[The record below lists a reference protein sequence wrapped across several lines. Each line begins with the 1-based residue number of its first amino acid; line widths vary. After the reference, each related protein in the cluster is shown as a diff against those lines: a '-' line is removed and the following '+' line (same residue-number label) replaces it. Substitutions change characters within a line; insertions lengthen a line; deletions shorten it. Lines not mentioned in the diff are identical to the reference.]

1 VIARLQVQMRSSNC
15 CGWFGAI
22 DKLLNNKE
30 MISILMTLVR
40 MNRRLTMKRFFMLGI
55 FSLFMLTLPGKSLGD
70 TLVLQNG
77 TRISGTL
84 VKRTS
89 TTISF
94 KNSHGVVHRYQASQ
108 VRNVDLTSKGNT
120 TYRPARNNGSSNND
134 NQPELLPAGTQLV
147 ILTNEAI
154 DSKTAASNQL
164 YSAQVDQDII
174 DSSNELIVPKGSPAQ
189 LIIRTISSGG
199 VTGSPEITLDIQSIT
214 VNGRRYNVTTTD
226 LREKGKGGIG
236 ANKRTA
242 EMVGGGAVIGTII
255 GAIVGH
261 GKGAAIGAAVGAT
274 GGAGAQVLTKGK
286 QVIIPAE
293 TVLKFS
299 LDQAVTL
306 APER

>member
-1 VIARLQVQMRSSNC
+1 
-15 CGWFGAI
+15 
-22 DKLLNNKE
+22 
-30 MISILMTLVR
+30 
-40 MNRRLTMKRFFMLGI
+40 MKRFFTLTTFG
-55 FSLFMLTLPGKSLGD
+55 LFLLMLPGTVVCD

-77 TRISGTL
+77 TRISGVL
-84 VKRTS
+84 VTRTS
-89 TTISF
+89 STISF
-94 KNSHGVVHRYQASQ
+94 KNSRGVVHRYRVSQ
-108 VRNVDLTSKGNT
+108 VQNVELTST
-120 TYRPARNNGSSNND
+120 RQTSYHPQRNYGASNND
-134 NQPELLPAGTQLV
+134 QQPELLPAGTQLV

-164 YSAQVDQDII
+164 YSAQVDQDVI

-214 VNGRRYNVTTTD
+214 VNGRRYNVTTAD
-226 LREKGKGGIG
+226 LTRKGSGGIG

-242 EMVGGGAVIGTII
+242 EMIGGGAVVGTII
-255 GAIVGH
+255 GAIAGH
-261 GKGAAIGAAVGAT
+261 GKGAAIGAAVGAA
-274 GGAGAQVLTKGK
+274 GGAGAEVLTKGK

>member
-1 VIARLQVQMRSSNC
+1 V
-15 CGWFGAI
+15 
-22 DKLLNNKE
+22 
-30 MISILMTLVR
+30 
-40 MNRRLTMKRFFMLGI
+40 KRFFMLSAFI
-55 FSLFMLTLPGKSLGD
+55 LILLMLPSTVVSD

-77 TRISGTL
+77 ARISGVL
-84 VKRTS
+84 VRRTS
-89 TTISF
+89 GTITF
-94 KNSHGVVHRYQASQ
+94 KNSRGVVHRYKASDVQ
-108 VRNVDLTSKGNT
+108 NVELASRFQT
-120 TYRPARNNGSSNND
+120 TYNTPRNYGASNND
-134 NQPELLPAGTQLV
+134 HQPELLPAGTQLV

-164 YSAQVDQDII
+164 FSGEVDQDVI
-174 DSSNELIVPKGSPAQ
+174 DNSNELIVPKGSPAQ
-189 LIIRTISSGG
+189 LIIRTVSSGG
-199 VTGSPEITLDIQSIT
+199 VTGNSEITLDIESIT

-226 LREKGKGGIG
+226 LQQKGRSGLG
-236 ANKRTA
+236 ANTRTA

-261 GKGAAIGAAVGAT
+261 GKGAAIGAAVGAA

-293 TVLKFS
+293 TVLKFN

>member
-1 VIARLQVQMRSSNC
+1 
-15 CGWFGAI
+15 
-22 DKLLNNKE
+22 
-30 MISILMTLVR
+30 
-40 MNRRLTMKRFFMLGI
+40 MKR
-55 FSLFMLTLPGKSLGD
+55 LFTLSALIVFLFILPGTALSD

-77 TRISGTL
+77 TRISGVL
-84 VKRTS
+84 IRRTS
-89 TTISF
+89 GTITF
-94 KNSHGVVHRYQASQ
+94 KNSRGVLHRYRASEVQ
-108 VRNVDLTSKGNT
+108 NVELTSTHETSYTPLKSYGT
-120 TYRPARNNGSSNND
+120 SNND
-134 NQPELLPAGTQLV
+134 HQPELLPAGTQIV

-154 DSKTAASNQL
+154 DSKTASSNQL
-164 YSAQVDQDII
+164 FSGQVEQDVI
-174 DSSNELIVPKGSPAQ
+174 DSSNELIVPRGSPAQ
-189 LIIRTISSGG
+189 LIIRTVSSGG
-199 VTGSPEITLDIQSIT
+199 ITGSSDITLDIQSIT

-226 LREKGKGGIG
+226 LKQQGRSGLG

-242 EMVGGGAVIGTII
+242 EMVGGGAAIGTIV

-261 GKGAAIGAAVGAT
+261 GKGAAIGAAVGAA

>member
-1 VIARLQVQMRSSNC
+1 
-15 CGWFGAI
+15 
-22 DKLLNNKE
+22 
-30 MISILMTLVR
+30 
-40 MNRRLTMKRFFMLGI
+40 MKRF
-55 FSLFMLTLPGKSLGD
+55 LTLSAFILFLLMLPGTILSD

-77 TRISGTL
+77 TRISGVL
-84 VKRTS
+84 VRRTS
-89 TTISF
+89 GTITF
-94 KNSHGVVHRYQASQ
+94 KNSRGVVHRYKASQ
-108 VRNVDLTSKGNT
+108 VQDVQLTSKHQISYNPSGNYGT
-120 TYRPARNNGSSNND
+120 SNND
-134 NQPELLPAGTQLV
+134 HQPELLPAGTQLM

-154 DSKTAASNQL
+154 DSKATASNQL
-164 YSAQVDQDII
+164 FSAQVDQDVI

-189 LIIRTISSGG
+189 LIIRTVSSGG

-214 VNGRRYNVTTTD
+214 VNGRRYNVSTAD
-226 LREKGKGGIG
+226 LKKKGNGGIG

-242 EMVGGGAVIGTII
+242 EMIGGGAVIGTII

-261 GKGAAIGAAVGAT
+261 GKGAAIGGAVGAG
-274 GGAGAQVLTKGK
+274 GGAAAQVLTKGK

>member
-1 VIARLQVQMRSSNC
+1 MKKFFTLSAFIL
-15 CGWFGAI
+15 F
-22 DKLLNNKE
+22 LL
-30 MISILMTLVR
+30 M
-40 MNRRLTMKRFFMLGI
+40 
-55 FSLFMLTLPGKSLGD
+55 LPGTAVSD

-77 TRISGTL
+77 TRISGVL
-84 VKRTS
+84 VRRTS
-89 TTISF
+89 STITF
-94 KNSHGVVHRYQASQ
+94 KNSRGVVHRYKASQ
-108 VRNVDLTSKGNT
+108 VRNVELTSTHQASYNA
-120 TYRPARNNGSSNND
+120 PRNYGTSNND
-134 NQPELLPAGTQLV
+134 HQPELLPAGTQLV

-164 YSAQVDQDII
+164 FSAQVDQDVI
-174 DSSNELIVPKGSPAQ
+174 DSANELIVPKGSPAQ
-189 LIIRTISSGG
+189 LIIRTVSSGG
-199 VTGSPEITLDIQSIT
+199 IAGSSEITLDIQSIT
-214 VNGRRYNVTTTD
+214 VNGRRYNVTTAD
-226 LREKGKGGIG
+226 LKRKGRSGLG

-261 GKGAAIGAAVGAT
+261 GKGAAIGAAVGAA

>member
-1 VIARLQVQMRSSNC
+1 
-15 CGWFGAI
+15 
-22 DKLLNNKE
+22 
-30 MISILMTLVR
+30 
-40 MNRRLTMKRFFMLGI
+40 MKRFFTLGASI
-55 FSLFMLTLPGKSLGD
+55 LFLVMLPGTALSD
-70 TLVLQNG
+70 TLVLQDG
-77 TRISGTL
+77 TRISGVL
-84 VKRTS
+84 VKRTPG
-89 TTISF
+89 TITF
-94 KNSHGVVHRYQASQ
+94 KNSRGVVHRYKASDVQNVELTSPRQASYNAT
-108 VRNVDLTSKGNT
+108 RNQG
-120 TYRPARNNGSSNND
+120 ASNND
-134 NQPELLPAGTQLV
+134 HQPEVLPAGTQLV

-154 DSKTAASNQL
+154 DSKTASSNQL
-164 YSAQVDQDII
+164 FSAQVDQDVI

-189 LIIRTISSGG
+189 LIIRTVSSGG
-199 VTGSPEITLDIQSIT
+199 VTGSSEITLDVQSIT

-226 LREKGKGGIG
+226 LKQKGRSGLG

-261 GKGAAIGAAVGAT
+261 GKGAAIGAAAGAA
-274 GGAGAQVLTKGK
+274 GGAGAQVLTKGT

>member
-1 VIARLQVQMRSSNC
+1 
-15 CGWFGAI
+15 
-22 DKLLNNKE
+22 
-30 MISILMTLVR
+30 
-40 MNRRLTMKRFFMLGI
+40 MKRFFTLSAFI
-55 FSLFMLTLPGKSLGD
+55 LFLLMLPGTVVSD

-77 TRISGTL
+77 TRISGVL
-84 VKRTS
+84 VRRTS
-89 TTISF
+89 GTITF
-94 KNSHGVVHRYQASQ
+94 KNSRGVVHRYKASDVQ
-108 VRNVDLTSKGNT
+108 NVELTSRFRTTNNT
-120 TYRPARNNGSSNND
+120 SRNYGASNND
-134 NQPELLPAGTQLV
+134 HQPELLPAGTQLV
-147 ILTNEAI
+147 VLTNEAI

-164 YSAQVDQDII
+164 FSAQVDQDVI

-189 LIIRTISSGG
+189 LIIRTVSSGG
-199 VTGSPEITLDIQSIT
+199 VTGGSEITLDIQSIT

-226 LREKGKGGIG
+226 LQQKGRSGLG

-242 EMVGGGAVIGTII
+242 EMVGGGAVIGTIV

-261 GKGAAIGAAVGAT
+261 GKGAAIGAAVGAA

-293 TVLKFS
+293 TVLKFN

>member
-1 VIARLQVQMRSSNC
+1 MRR
-15 CGWFGAI
+15 F
-22 DKLLNNKE
+22 L
-30 MISILMTLVR
+30 TLS
-40 MNRRLTMKRFFMLGI
+40 I
-55 FSLFMLTLPGKSLGD
+55 FSLFMLTLPGKVLGD
-70 TLVLQNG
+70 TLVLQDG

-89 TTISF
+89 ATISF
-94 KNSHGVVHRYQASQ
+94 KNSHGVVHRYRASQ
-108 VRNVDLTSKGNT
+108 VQNVELTSTRNT

-154 DSKTAASNQL
+154 DSKTASSNQL
-164 YSAQVDQDII
+164 FSAQVDQDVI

-189 LIIRTISSGG
+189 LIIRTASSGG
-199 VTGSPEITLDIQSIT
+199 VTGTPEITLDIQSIT
-214 VNGRRYNVTTTD
+214 VHGRRYNVTTAD
-226 LREKGKGGIG
+226 LKEKGRGGIG
-236 ANKRTA
+236 TNKRTA

-255 GAIVGH
+255 GAIAGG
-261 GKGAAIGAAVGAT
+261 GKGAAIGAAVGAA
-274 GGAGAQVLTKGK
+274 GGAGTEVLTKGK

>member
-1 VIARLQVQMRSSNC
+1 
-15 CGWFGAI
+15 
-22 DKLLNNKE
+22 
-30 MISILMTLVR
+30 
-40 MNRRLTMKRFFMLGI
+40 MKRFFTL
-55 FSLFMLTLPGKSLGD
+55 SLFILFLLMLPGTAVSD
-70 TLVLQNG
+70 TLVLQDG
-77 TRISGTL
+77 TRISGVL
-84 VKRTS
+84 MRRTS
-89 TTISF
+89 GTITF
-94 KNSHGVVHRYQASQ
+94 KNSRGVVNRYRASQ
-108 VRNVDLTSKGNT
+108 VQNVEITSTHQASYNAPRNYG
-120 TYRPARNNGSSNND
+120 ASNND
-134 NQPELLPAGTQLV
+134 QQPELLPAGTQLV

-164 YSAQVDQDII
+164 FSAQVDQDVI
-174 DSSNELIVPKGSPAQ
+174 DSLNELIVPKGSPAQ
-189 LIIRTISSGG
+189 LIIRTVSSGG
-199 VTGSPEITLDIQSIT
+199 ITGSSEITLDIQSIT
-214 VNGRRYNVTTTD
+214 VHGRRYNVSTTD
-226 LREKGKGGIG
+226 LKQKGRSGIG

-261 GKGAAIGAAVGAT
+261 GKGAAIGAAVGAA